1 MFTEF
6 VDLPAEIFDFP
17 EDELVAA
24 LVEDDYF
31 PREEISAETQSLL
44 NSF

>member
-24 LVEDDYF
+24 LVDDDYY
-31 PREEISAETQSLL
+31 PKEQISAETQSLL